1 MAPDLTYSFLV
12 DQTPAEVFNAVT
24 NVRGWWSEE
33 IEGETQKAGNK
44 FMYHFEEVHRC
55 EFEITESIPNE
66 KVVWHV
72 IKNYFNFTED
82 KSEWTGNNM
91 VFEISSE
98 DAQTK
103 LKFTQQGLVPH
114 YECYAVCS
122 NAWDNYINK
131 SLKSLIET
139 GKGQPNATGKP
150 QTENEKKLST
160 K

>member
-1 MAPDLTYSFLV
+1 MPSDLTYSFLV
-12 DQTPAEVFNAVT
+12 DKTPTEVFNAVT

-33 IEGETQKAGNK
+33 IEGDTQKAGDQ
-44 FMYHFEEVHRC
+44 FMYHFEDVHRC
-55 EFEITESIPNE
+55 EFEITESIPN
-66 KVVWHV
+66 KKLVWHV
-72 IKNYFNFTED
+72 IKNYFNFTQD

-91 VFEISSE
+91 IFEITTEGS
-98 DAQTK
+98 QTK
-103 LKFTQQGLVPH
+103 FKFTQQGLVPH
-114 YECYAVCS
+114 YECYSVCS

-150 QTENEKKLST
+150 QTENEKKLSS